1 MNDHT
6 ANRRGILLMIA
17 GSSIFATN
25 DAFSK
30 LALAHIPPTEILAV
44 RGVMAAGLMCLII
57 AGRGQLP
64 ALRFLLD
71 WRVLA
76 RAAAEACVAVLFIN
90 AIMTMSIGDAAAILQ
105 VAPLATMAVAVLVF
119 RARIGAAQ
127 WVAVLVGFAGVTL
140 IVKPGGSTFD
150 LVALAPLGAA
160 LLISVRDFLTG
171 RIGAHVPTLVVAFAT
186 ALMGMTIGFAGS
198 AVEDWRPLD
207 LMTMAY
213 LFGGALTLLGG
224 HMLTIAAFR
233 GTDPSLI
240 SPFRYAAVVCSV
252 GLSAAVFNEMP
263 DLVSIAGMALIMA
276 GGFYTMHQHRA
287 GPVRLP
293 SPPSRAGVLAED
305 RL

>member
-1 MNDHT
+1 MNDHI

-17 GSSIFATN
+17 GSSVFATN

-30 LALAHIPPTEILAV
+30 LALAHIPPTQILAI
-44 RGVMAAGLMCLII
+44 RGIMAACLMFMVI
-57 AGRGQLP
+57 AAKGQLP
-64 ALRFLLD
+64 ALRFLVD

-76 RAAAEACVAVLFIN
+76 RAGAEAGVAVLFIN

-105 VAPLATMAVAVLVF
+105 VAPLATMAIAVLVF
-119 RARIGAAQ
+119 GTRISAAQ
-127 WVAVLVGFAGVTL
+127 WAAVFVGFLGVTL

-150 LVALAPLGAA
+150 VVALAPLGAA
-160 LLISVRDFLTG
+160 LLVSARDFVTG
-171 RIGAHVPTLVVAFAT
+171 RIGSHVPTLVVTLAT

-198 AVEDWRPLD
+198 TVETWQALD
-207 LMTMAY
+207 QVTMGY
-213 LFGGALTLLGG
+213 LFGGALTLFGG

-233 GTDPSLI
+233 GTDPALI

-252 GLSAAVFNEMP
+252 GLSAMVFNNMP

-287 GPVRLP
+287 APVRAP
-293 SPPSRAGVLAED
+293 APVPAESP
-305 RL
+305 